1 MVVIEKVNKQNNEKK
16 LSKSQL
22 ERLSQNKA
30 IFENS
35 NVSIYSL

>member
-22 ERLSQNKA
+22 ERLSQNKE
-30 IFENS
+30 IFEN
-35 NVSIYSL
+35 